1 MLATIESGRFTPNI
15 FGYENPSTRNFQ
27 PVMYY
32 DISDVIDSKIG
43 LIRLHESKESKIFL
57 NSNSV
62 KGLSQH
68 RAIQTRLSDKI
79 LNVEAFKIMKITL
92 ENDLT
97 FFNTRRIVKENL
109 QTPKHVIEFIFK

>member
-1 MLATIESGRFTPNI
+1 
-15 FGYENPSTRNFQ
+15 
-27 PVMYY
+27 MYY

-62 KGLSQH
+62 KGLSEH

-79 LNVEAFKIMKITL
+79 LNVEAFEIMKITL

-97 FFNTRRIVKENL
+97 LFKSRRIVKENL